1 MLEISR
7 YETSMKKVFSEQKKF
22 ELQLLVEIELA
33 YANYKT
39 GKIPET
45 AFAVIKEKC
54 SPNFVKLE
62 RVKEI
67 EKEVHHDLM
76 SVVLAISE
84 QCGEAGEYVH
94 LGATSYDIQ
103 DTVRGLQLLKA
114 KELILE
120 SITETMKIS
129 VELAL
134 KYKNLACIGRTHGI
148 HAVPTTYGMKFT
160 NFLNELSLAKKT
172 LENANISFGK
182 MSGSVGTY
190 ASFRTMEIERIV
202 LKRLGLNRLPITTQ
216 VVSRVVYSNYIYSL
230 GLIATVLDHF
240 AREIRNLQRTEI
252 DEVRE
257 SFIKTQVGSS
267 TMPQKRNPEKSERIC
282 GLARVIRGNIQTG
295 LDNICLEHE
304 RDLTNSSSERVILAE
319 TSILT
324 HYILLQMN
332 SVLKSLHLNSEKIK
346 ANLYLRKGAQ
356 CAENLMIELASK
368 LGRQQAHEL
377 LKQLSNE
384 ENFVKAVKNNTVIME
399 FFTAEEIDRIL
410 NPINYVGLSSQVI
423 EQALESLK

>member
-7 YETSMKKVFSEQKKF
+7 YETSMKNVFSEQKKF
-22 ELQLLVEIELA
+22 ELQLLVEKELA

-39 GKIPET
+39 GKIPEI
-45 AFAVIKEKC
+45 AFNVIKEKC
-54 SPNFVKLE
+54 SINTVKLE

-67 EKEVHHDLM
+67 EKEIHHDLM

-84 QCGEAGEYVH
+84 QCGTAGGYVH

-103 DTVRGLQLLKA
+103 DTVRGLQLVEA
-114 KELILE
+114 KNLILE
-120 SITETMKIS
+120 SITETMQTTTK
-129 VELAL
+129 LAL
-134 KYKNLACIGRTHGI
+134 KHKDLACIGRTHGI

-172 LENANISFGK
+172 LENADISFGK
-182 MSGSVGTY
+182 MSGAVGTY
-190 ASFRTMEIERIV
+190 ASFKTTEIEKIV
-202 LKRLGLNRLPITTQ
+202 LERLGLNHLPITTQ
-216 VVSRVVYSNYIYSL
+216 VVTRVVYSNYIYSL
-230 GLIATVLDHF
+230 GLISTVLDHF

-332 SVLKSLHLNSEKIK
+332 SVLKSLHLNLDKIK

-356 CAENLMIELASK
+356 CAENLMIELADK
-368 LGRQQAHEL
+368 LGRQQAHQL

-384 ENFVKAVKNNTVIME
+384 ENFVEAVKNNAVIME
-399 FFTAEEIDRIL
+399 FFREEEIDRIL
-410 NPINYVGLSSQVI
+410 DPINYIGLSSQII
-423 EQALESLK
+423 EKALESLK